1 MIWSAVPILMAVD
14 VERGRDDAQRYT
26 AGALRYP
33 PSDAALLHSGPWFY
47 CFPFLYHTSYCSVER
62 LDSYCTKN

>member
-26 AGALRYP
+26 AGGLR
-33 PSDAALLHSGPWFY
+33 
-47 CFPFLYHTSYCSVER
+47 
-62 LDSYCTKN
+62 